1 MSQIKTK
8 QELELMKISGE
19 IAAKALKKVR
29 EAAKIGISAQEL
41 DDIARFEVEKEGA
54 RPSFVTVENYKW
66 TTCITFNEQVVHG
79 IPNGRKLQ
87 EGDIVSVD
95 IGALY
100 HGYHSDMA
108 ISFGVGKIE
117 AQKEKF
123 LETGKEALKKALEVA
138 KAGNRIGD
146 ISQALQETIE
156 RAGYSIV
163 KSLTGHGIGRQ
174 LHEEPMVPGFGKAGI
189 GQQLKENMTIAIE
202 AIYAQRSGE
211 VFIEEDGWTIS
222 TKDGSLGGLFEQ
234 SVVIT
239 KGKPIIL
246 TPYL

>member
-8 QELELMKISGE
+8 QELELMQISGT
-19 IAAKALKKVR
+19 IAAKALKAVK
-29 EAAKIGISAQEL
+29 EAAKVGISAKEL
-41 DDIARFEVEKEGA
+41 DDIARQEVEKEGA
-54 RPSFVTVENYKW
+54 KPSFPTVEDYKW
-66 TTCITFNEQVVHG
+66 TICITFNQQVVHG
-79 IPNGRKLQ
+79 IPTKRKLQ

-100 HGYHSDMA
+100 KGYHSDMA
-108 ISFGVGKIE
+108 TTFGVGKID
-117 AQKEKF
+117 ANKKKF
-123 LETGKEALKKALEVA
+123 LETGKKALNAALEKA

-156 RAGYSIV
+156 GAGYSIV

-174 LHEEPMVPGFGKAGI
+174 LHEEPMVPGFGKAGV
-189 GQQLKENMTIAIE
+189 GQVLKENMTIAIE
-202 AIYAQRSGE
+202 AIYAQKSGD
-211 VFIEEDGWTIS
+211 VFIEDDGWTIT

-234 SVVIT
+234 SVAVM